1 MNHDRTYRPAS
12 YVPAPRL
19 RDADGSLRQAP
30 RRSAGYAATHPVPPL
45 KGLPGTRTTDVSYRA
60 LAPGGAGI
68 GHRICTGA
76 SVSRLTAHY
85 SLLTANSTFT
95 FSAKERDSETGLS
108 YFGSRYYSSDLSIWL
123 SVDPMAAKY
132 ASLSPYVYCANNP
145 VKLVDP
151 NGEDIWEINNET
163 GKVTRTANTMK
174 DEIRVVNNDGEI
186 IKDDNG
192 KLQSLTYKYGTIKHY
207 TTKKNGYDVFRIR
220 GDDNGTALFELMANN
235 TNVEWTQYKT
245 GIAGEQGLNFV
256 TTAHSSEGNAASA
269 NLFNMQLR
277 FGYYIREHI
286 HNHPGT
292 MPVPSGMPNTS
303 QEGTGDIA
311 VASQINKNNENL
323 GYKIPTYKIY
333 TKGYGYQEYN
343 ANSRVSDFENI
354 YQLFNM
360 RPAMK

>member
-1 MNHDRTYRPAS
+1 MTHSRPYHLMPPLPGISPARTS
-12 YVPAPRL
+12 VPGHRAI
-19 RDADGSLRQAP
+19 
-30 RRSAGYAATHPVPPL
+30 VPPGQG
-45 KGLPGTRTTDVSYRA
+45 GLGETPSYRA
-60 LAPGGAGI
+60 LAPNGAVDT
-68 GHRICTGA
+68 HSTQ
-76 SVSRLTAHY
+76 TATAPY
-85 SLLTANSTFT
+85 SSFYIHHSSLSFT

-256 TTAHSSEGNAASA
+256 TTAHSLEGNAASA